1 MVVQHFSHVGFSRNK
16 WPAEAQKILDN
27 LKLSYK
33 KLSKLEYT
41 NPPIELGE
49 VYLGYKESTNRWKLI
64 YILPKPIFEGDD
76 KVWATFVRIYPPN
89 HQEPNGAPWNET
101 IFSHPPKRSVWGA
114 PTRMSVTPDMW
125 NPFDEVS
132 TLWRKRKIE
141 KSYPEYI
148 SLTQLKESLTP
159 IQFMNWMWERPI
171 SPKEEP
177 KITKEEPEEPRG
189 VPWDEHKWDKDS
201 WEWINK

>member
-49 VYLGYKESTNRWKLI
+49 VYLGYKESSNRWKLI
-64 YILPKPIFEGDD
+64 YILPKPIYEGDD
-76 KVWATFVRIYPPN
+76 KVWATFVRIYPPRY
-89 HQEPNGAPWNET
+89 EMPP
-101 IFSHPPKRSVWGA
+101 PPKWSVGPG
-114 PTRMSVTPDMW
+114 PTKMSVTSDMW
-125 NPFDEVS
+125 NPFGAVS
-132 TLWRKRKIE
+132 ANWKKAKIE

-159 IQFMNWMWERPI
+159 IQFMNWMWEKPL

-189 VPWDEHKWDKDS
+189 APWDEHKWGKDS
-201 WEWINK
+201 WEWIDK